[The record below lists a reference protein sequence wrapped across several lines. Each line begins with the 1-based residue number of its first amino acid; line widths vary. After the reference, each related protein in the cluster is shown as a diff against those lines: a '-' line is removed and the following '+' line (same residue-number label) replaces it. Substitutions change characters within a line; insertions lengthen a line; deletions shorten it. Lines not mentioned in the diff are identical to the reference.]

1 LVCGSREDKRK
12 GEIIMRDCDKC
23 VWACRNGGCA
33 SWDCEFIDQEEA
45 AKAWKTVKTWKDA
58 NKDKFETKGETE

>member
-1 LVCGSREDKRK
+1 
-12 GEIIMRDCDKC
+12 MRDCDKC

>member
-1 LVCGSREDKRK
+1 
-12 GEIIMRDCDKC
+12 MRDCDKC

-45 AKAWKTVKTWKDA
+45 AKAWKDA